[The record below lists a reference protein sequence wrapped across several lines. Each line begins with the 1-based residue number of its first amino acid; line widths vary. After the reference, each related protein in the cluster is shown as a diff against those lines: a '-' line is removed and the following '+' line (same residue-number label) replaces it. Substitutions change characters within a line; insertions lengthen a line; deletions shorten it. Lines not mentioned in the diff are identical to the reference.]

1 MKPSLP
7 IAAPSEASPK
17 VRPTLAGVWAGLV
30 FLLLTLLAFGLVL
43 LTPGKLNRSA
53 LARRVARIFLKLA
66 GIDLQLEQ
74 LERLP
79 AGACV
84 VVANHASYLDGVVMK
99 AALPA
104 RFSFVIKKEILH
116 VPVAGLFL
124 RLIGSEFVD
133 RFNRHSGAIDT
144 RRLLRAASQG
154 QSLGFFPEG
163 TIPSQVG
170 IAQFHTGAFVIAV
183 RAGLPVVPVAIC
195 GTRAALPLGSIWLK
209 PGKITVSVLPTVD
222 PEGGKSQAA
231 AVILRDTARQAVLS
245 AVREPDLAADAE
257 RAVTQPRRATS

>member
-1 MKPSLP
+1 MKPTLP
-7 IAAPSEASPK
+7 IATAAEAPLK

-30 FLLLTLLAFGLVL
+30 FLLLTLSAFVVVL
-43 LTPGKLNRSA
+43 LTPGKRNRSA
-53 LARRVARIFLKLA
+53 IARRAARIFLALA
-66 GIDLQLEQ
+66 GIDLQLEH

-79 AGACV
+79 VGACV
-84 VVANHASYLDGVVMK
+84 VVANHASYLDGVVIK

-104 RFSFVIKKEILH
+104 RFTFIIKKEILH

-144 RRLLRAASQG
+144 RRLLRAAGNG

-163 TIPSQVG
+163 TIPSAIG
-170 IAQFHTGAFVIAV
+170 IAQFHTGAFVIAA
-183 RAGLPVVPVAIC
+183 RAGLPVVPIAIC

-209 PGKITVSVLPTVD
+209 PGKVTLSILPAVSA
-222 PEGGKSQAA
+222 EGKKSQAA
-231 AVILRDTARQAVLS
+231 AVALRDAARLTILS
-245 AVREPDLAADAE
+245 ALREPDLTAGAQPT
-257 RAVTQPRRATS
+257 VTQPRRATS